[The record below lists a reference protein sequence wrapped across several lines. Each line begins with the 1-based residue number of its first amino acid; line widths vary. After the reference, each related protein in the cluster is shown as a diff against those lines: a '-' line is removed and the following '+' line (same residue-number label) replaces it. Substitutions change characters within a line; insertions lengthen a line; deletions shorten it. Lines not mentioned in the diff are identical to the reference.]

1 MWGDFRRFILGAL
14 EIRSVLIPTPLGE
27 LVCQASVEQLIVET
41 VDHLEHLLFH
51 GVFQRVVHRYF
62 LLFLVLHRR
71 FLKDVLPDE
80 RAVGRAH
87 RVRIL

>member
-1 MWGDFRRFILGAL
+1 MRGDFRSFILGAL
-14 EIRSVLIPTPLGE
+14 EIRSVLIPASLGE
-27 LVCQASVEQLIVET
+27 LVRQASVQELIVET

-51 GVFQRVVHRYF
+51 GIFQGVVHRYF

-80 RAVGRAH
+80 GAVGGAH

>member
-1 MWGDFRRFILGAL
+1 MRGDFRSFILGAL

-27 LVCQASVEQLIVET
+27 LVRQASVQELIVET

-80 RAVGRAH
+80 GAVGGAH

>member
-1 MWGDFRRFILGAL
+1 MRGDFRSFILGAL
-14 EIRSVLIPTPLGE
+14 EIRSVLIPASLGE
-27 LVCQASVEQLIVET
+27 LVRQASVQELIVET

-51 GVFQRVVHRYF
+51 GIFQRVVHRYF

-80 RAVGRAH
+80 GAVGRAH